1 MITRTRCHFIGIS
14 TPQDDAQKRVTF
26 CRETIL
32 EDEAGVMLGK
42 ALTQPADLV
51 VPFMPDLAATVRTV
65 TDPVTGQ
72 EVTFSG
78 AALAAWMTAEYEARN
93 LTDLTP
99 PAVVPQEIA
108 P

>member
-1 MITRTRCHFIGIS
+1 MITRTRCHFVGIA
-14 TPQDDAQKRVTF
+14 TPQDDAAKRVTF

-32 EDEAGVMLGK
+32 EEDGVMLGK

-51 VPFMPDLAATVRTV
+51 VPFLPDLAATVRTV

-72 EVTFSG
+72 DVTFSG

-93 LTDLTP
+93 TP
-99 PAVVPQEIA
+99 
-108 P
+108 

>member
-14 TPQDDAQKRVTF
+14 TPQDDTQKRFTF

-32 EDEAGVMLGK
+32 EDEGVMLGK
-42 ALTQPADLV
+42 ALTQPTDLV
-51 VPFMPDLAATVRTV
+51 VPFLPELASTVRTV
-65 TDPVTGQ
+65 TDAVTGQ

-93 LTDLTP
+93 PADLTP
-99 PAVVPQEIA
+99 PATVPAQE
-108 P
+108 

>member
-1 MITRTRCHFIGIS
+1 MITRTRCHFVGIA
-14 TPQDDAQKRVTF
+14 TPQDDTQKRVTF

-32 EDEAGVMLGK
+32 EDEGVMLGK
-42 ALTQPADLV
+42 ALTQPTDLV
-51 VPFMPDLAATVRTV
+51 VPFLPDLAATVRTV

-93 LTDLTP
+93 LADLTP
-99 PAVVPQEIA
+99 PATVPQE
-108 P
+108 PQP